1 MTKRCECDIIR
12 ADKVKEQ
19 YLMPS
24 IQLPAELGMIVQVA
38 LFFIGA
44 YVLAFWLS
52 LVVWTFVDIRSRS
65 RDILAALLSVLLVL
79 VFNVPGLVI
88 YMVLRPK
95 ETLTDA
101 YQRALEEEAL
111 LQDIEDQFVCPG
123 CKQKIE
129 GDFLICP
136 NCHTQ
141 LKERCPNCNHML
153 NLKWN
158 ICPYC
163 GQ

>member
-1 MTKRCECDIIR
+1 
-12 ADKVKEQ
+12 
-19 YLMPS
+19 MPS
-24 IQLPAELGMIVQVA
+24 IELPANLGMIIQVV
-38 LFFIGA
+38 LFLLGA
-44 YVLAFWLS
+44 YLLAFWLS
-52 LVVWTFVDIRSRS
+52 MVVWTFVDIRSRS
-65 RDILAALLSVLLVL
+65 RDILVALLSVLLVL
-79 VFNVPGLVI
+79 VFSLPGLVI
-88 YMVLRPK
+88 YLVLRPK
-95 ETLTDA
+95 ETLTQA

-111 LQDIEDQFVCPG
+111 LQDIENQYVCPG

-129 GDFLICP
+129 ADYIICP

-141 LKERCPNCNHML
+141 LKERCPGCGHLL

>member
-1 MTKRCECDIIR
+1 
-12 ADKVKEQ
+12 
-19 YLMPS
+19 MPS
-24 IQLPAELGMIVQVA
+24 IELPANLGTIIQVI

-44 YVLAFWLS
+44 YVFAFWLS
-52 LVVWTFVDIRSRS
+52 LIIWTFADIRSRS
-65 RDILAALLSVLLVL
+65 RDILTILVSVLLVL
-79 VFNVPGLVI
+79 VFNLPGLII
-88 YMVLRPK
+88 YWVLRPK
-95 ETLTDA
+95 ETLAEA

-111 LQDIEDQFVCPG
+111 LQDIEEQYVCPG

-129 GDFLICP
+129 EDFLICP

-141 LKERCPNCNHML
+141 LKERCPNCDHLL

>member
-1 MTKRCECDIIR
+1 MLPTIEIPANLSLII
-12 ADKVKEQ
+12 Q
-19 YLMPS
+19 
-24 IQLPAELGMIVQVA
+24 II
-38 LFFIGA
+38 LFLIGA
-44 YVLAFWLS
+44 YTLAFWLS
-52 LVVWTFVDIRSRS
+52 LVVWTFVDIRRRS

-79 VFNVPGLVI
+79 IFNLPGLVI
-88 YMVLRPK
+88 YLILRPK
-95 ETLTDA
+95 ETLTEA

-111 LQDIEDQFVCPG
+111 LQDIEDQYVCPS

-129 GDFLICP
+129 DSFIICP

-141 LKERCPNCNHML
+141 LKERCPSCGKLL

>member
-1 MTKRCECDIIR
+1 
-12 ADKVKEQ
+12 
-19 YLMPS
+19 MPS
-24 IQLPAELGMIVQVA
+24 FELPANLGMIIQVV
-38 LFFIGA
+38 LFLLGA
-44 YVLAFWLS
+44 YLLAFWLS
-52 LVVWTFVDIRSRS
+52 MVVWTFVDIRSRS
-65 RDILAALLSVLLVL
+65 RDILVALLSVLLVL
-79 VFNVPGLVI
+79 VFSLPGLVI
-88 YMVLRPK
+88 YLVLRPK
-95 ETLTDA
+95 ETLTQA

-111 LQDIEDQFVCPG
+111 LQDIENQYVCPG

-129 GDFLICP
+129 ADYIICP

-141 LKERCPNCNHML
+141 LKERCPGCGHLL

>member
-1 MTKRCECDIIR
+1 MS
-12 ADKVKEQ
+12 
-19 YLMPS
+19 S
-24 IQLPAELGMIVQVA
+24 IELPANLGTIIQVI
-38 LFFIGA
+38 LFFLGA
-44 YVLAFWLS
+44 YTLAFWLS
-52 LVVWTFVDIRSRS
+52 LVIWTFADIRSRS
-65 RDILAALLSVLLVL
+65 RDILVTILSVLLVL
-79 VFNVPGLVI
+79 AFNIPGLVI
-88 YMVLRPK
+88 YLVLRPK
-95 ETLTDA
+95 ETLAEA

-111 LQDIEDQFVCPG
+111 LQDIEDQYVCPG

-129 GDFLICP
+129 ADFLVCP

-141 LKERCPNCNHML
+141 LKDRCANCGRLL

>member
-1 MTKRCECDIIR
+1 
-12 ADKVKEQ
+12 
-19 YLMPS
+19 MPS

-52 LVVWTFVDIRSRS
+52 LVIWTFVDIRSRS
-65 RDILAALLSVLLVL
+65 RDILAALLALLLVL
-79 VFNVPGLVI
+79 IFNVPGLII

-95 ETLTDA
+95 ETLTEA

-129 GDFLICP
+129 GDFLVCP

-141 LKERCPNCNHML
+141 LKERCPNCSHLL

>member
-1 MTKRCECDIIR
+1 
-12 ADKVKEQ
+12 
-19 YLMPS
+19 MPS

-65 RDILAALLSVLLVL
+65 RDILAALLSLLLVL
-79 VFNVPGLVI
+79 VFNVPGLII

-95 ETLTDA
+95 ETLTEA

-129 GDFLICP
+129 GDFLVCP

-141 LKERCPNCNHML
+141 LKERCPNCNHLL

>member
-1 MTKRCECDIIR
+1 
-12 ADKVKEQ
+12 
-19 YLMPS
+19 MPS
-24 IQLPAELGMIVQVA
+24 IEIPANLGMIVQVV
-38 LFFIGA
+38 LFLLGA
-44 YVLAFWLS
+44 YLLAFWLS
-52 LVVWTFVDIRSRS
+52 LIIWTLIDIRSRS

-79 VFNVPGLVI
+79 IFNIPGLII
-88 YMVLRPK
+88 YMILRPK
-95 ETLTDA
+95 ETLDEA

-111 LQDIEDQFVCPG
+111 LQDIENQFVCPS

-129 GDFLICP
+129 SDFLVCP

-141 LKERCPNCNHML
+141 LKERCPGCGHLL

>member
-1 MTKRCECDIIR
+1 
-12 ADKVKEQ
+12 
-19 YLMPS
+19 MPS
-24 IQLPAELGMIVQVA
+24 IELPANLGMIVQVV
-38 LFFIGA
+38 LFLLGA
-44 YVLAFWLS
+44 YLLAFWLS
-52 LVVWTFVDIRSRS
+52 MVVWTFVDIRSRS

-79 VFNVPGLVI
+79 VFNLPGLVI
-88 YMVLRPK
+88 YMILRPK
-95 ETLTDA
+95 ETLTQA

-111 LQDIEDQFVCPG
+111 LQDIENQFVCPS

-129 GDFLICP
+129 ADFIVCP

-141 LKERCPNCNHML
+141 LKERCPGCGHLL

>member
-1 MTKRCECDIIR
+1 
-12 ADKVKEQ
+12 
-19 YLMPS
+19 MPS
-24 IQLPAELGMIVQVA
+24 SIELPASLGTVIQII
-38 LFFIGA
+38 LFFLGA
-44 YVLAFWLS
+44 YILAFWLS
-52 LVVWTFVDIRSRS
+52 MMIWTFADIRSRS
-65 RDILAALLSVLLVL
+65 RDILVTILSVLLVL
-79 VFNVPGLVI
+79 VFNIPGLVI
-88 YMVLRPK
+88 YLVLRPK
-95 ETLTDA
+95 QTLAEA

-111 LQDIEDQFVCPG
+111 LQDIEDQYVCPG

-129 GDFLICP
+129 ADFLVCP

-141 LKERCPNCNHML
+141 LKDRCANCGRLL

>member
-1 MTKRCECDIIR
+1 
-12 ADKVKEQ
+12 
-19 YLMPS
+19 MPS
-24 IQLPAELGMIVQVA
+24 IELPANLGMIVQVI
-38 LFFIGA
+38 LFFLGA
-44 YVLAFWLS
+44 YILAFWLS
-52 LVVWTFVDIRSRS
+52 VVIWTFVDIRSRS
-65 RDILAALLSVLLVL
+65 RDILAALLSTLLVL
-79 VFNVPGLVI
+79 VFNLAGLVLYLI
-88 YMVLRPK
+88 LRPK
-95 ETLTDA
+95 ETLAEA

-111 LQDIEDQFVCPG
+111 LQDIEDQFICPG

-129 GDFLICP
+129 PDFLLCP

-141 LKERCPNCNHML
+141 LKERCPNCGRLL

>member
-1 MTKRCECDIIR
+1 
-12 ADKVKEQ
+12 
-19 YLMPS
+19 MPS
-24 IQLPAELGMIVQVA
+24 IELSANLGMIIQVV
-38 LFFIGA
+38 LFLLGA
-44 YVLAFWLS
+44 YLLAFWLS
-52 LVVWTFVDIRSRS
+52 MVVWTFVDIRSRS
-65 RDILAALLSVLLVL
+65 RDILVALLSVLLVL
-79 VFNVPGLVI
+79 VFSLPGLVI
-88 YMVLRPK
+88 YLVLRPK
-95 ETLTDA
+95 ETLTQA

-111 LQDIEDQFVCPG
+111 LQDIENQYVCPG

-129 GDFLICP
+129 ADYIICP

-141 LKERCPNCNHML
+141 LKERCPGCGHLL

>member
-1 MTKRCECDIIR
+1 MLPTIE
-12 ADKVKEQ
+12 
-19 YLMPS
+19 
-24 IQLPAELGMIVQVA
+24 LPANLSMILQVV
-38 LFFIGA
+38 LFFLGA
-44 YVLAFWLS
+44 YILAFWLS
-52 LVVWTFVDIRSRS
+52 LVIWTFVDMRSRS
-65 RDILAALLSVLLVL
+65 RDWLAALLAVLLVL
-79 VFNVPGLVI
+79 AFNLPGLVI
-88 YMVLRPK
+88 YMILRPK
-95 ETLTDA
+95 ETLTQA

-111 LQDIEDQFVCPG
+111 LQGIENQYVCPG

-129 GDFLICP
+129 ADFVVCP

-141 LKERCPNCNHML
+141 LKERCANCDRLL

>member
-1 MTKRCECDIIR
+1 
-12 ADKVKEQ
+12 
-19 YLMPS
+19 MPS
-24 IQLPAELGMIVQVA
+24 IELPANLGMIIQVI

-44 YVLAFWLS
+44 YTLAIWLS
-52 LVVWTFVDIRSRS
+52 MVIWTFVDIRSRS

-79 VFNVPGLVI
+79 VFNLPGLII
-88 YMVLRPK
+88 YLVLRPK
-95 ETLTDA
+95 ETLKEA
-101 YQRALEEEAL
+101 YQSALEEEAL
-111 LQDIEDQFVCPG
+111 LQDIENQYVCPG

-129 GDFLICP
+129 ADFLICP

-141 LKERCPNCNHML
+141 LKERCPNCGRLL

>member
-1 MTKRCECDIIR
+1 
-12 ADKVKEQ
+12 
-19 YLMPS
+19 MPS
-24 IQLPAELGMIVQVA
+24 IELPANLAMIIQVV
-38 LFFIGA
+38 LFLLGA
-44 YVLAFWLS
+44 YLLAFWLS
-52 LVVWTFVDIRSRS
+52 MVVWTFVDIRSRS
-65 RDILAALLSVLLVL
+65 RDILVALLSVLLVL
-79 VFNVPGLVI
+79 VFSLPGLVI
-88 YMVLRPK
+88 YLVLRPK
-95 ETLTDA
+95 ETLTQA

-111 LQDIEDQFVCPG
+111 LQDIENQYVCPG

-129 GDFLICP
+129 ADYIICP

-141 LKERCPNCNHML
+141 LKERCPGCGHLL

>member
-1 MTKRCECDIIR
+1 
-12 ADKVKEQ
+12 
-19 YLMPS
+19 MPS
-24 IQLPAELGMIVQVA
+24 IQIPAELGLIVQVA

-44 YVLAFWLS
+44 YALAFWLS
-52 LVVWTFVDIRSRS
+52 LVIWTFVDIRSRS
-65 RDILAALLSVLLVL
+65 RDILAALLAVLLVL
-79 VFNVPGLVI
+79 VFNVPGLII

-95 ETLTDA
+95 ETLTEA

-129 GDFLICP
+129 GDFMVCP

-141 LKERCPNCNHML
+141 LKERCPNCNHLL

>member
-1 MTKRCECDIIR
+1 
-12 ADKVKEQ
+12 
-19 YLMPS
+19 MPS
-24 IQLPAELGMIVQVA
+24 IELPANLGMIIQVV
-38 LFFIGA
+38 LFLLGA
-44 YVLAFWLS
+44 YLLAFWLS
-52 LVVWTFVDIRSRS
+52 MVVWTFVDIRSRS
-65 RDILAALLSVLLVL
+65 RDILVALLSVLLVL
-79 VFNVPGLVI
+79 VFSLPGLII
-88 YMVLRPK
+88 YLILRPK
-95 ETLTDA
+95 ETLTQA

-111 LQDIEDQFVCPG
+111 LQDIENQYVCPG

-129 GDFLICP
+129 ADYIICP

-141 LKERCPNCNHML
+141 LKERCPGCGHLL

>member
-1 MTKRCECDIIR
+1 
-12 ADKVKEQ
+12 
-19 YLMPS
+19 MPS
-24 IQLPAELGMIVQVA
+24 SIELPAGLGTIIQII
-38 LFFIGA
+38 LFFLGA
-44 YVLAFWLS
+44 YTLAFWLS
-52 LVVWTFVDIRSRS
+52 MVIWTFADIRSRS
-65 RDILAALLSVLLVL
+65 RDILVTILSVLLVL
-79 VFNVPGLVI
+79 VFNIPGLVI
-88 YMVLRPK
+88 YLVLRPK
-95 ETLTDA
+95 QTLAEA

-111 LQDIEDQFVCPG
+111 LQDIEDQYVCPG

-129 GDFLICP
+129 ADFLVCP

-141 LKERCPNCNHML
+141 LKDRCANCGRLL